1 MNKLQFTAT
10 TFYGLEKILA
20 DELLQLGAR
29 HIHIGNRSVYFEGDL
44 GFMYKANFNLH
55 LALRVLL
62 KIESFKAIYKANQL
76 YNAIDSID
84 WSQYFSV
91 EQTFRIDVTGQSKY
105 FKNSKFIALKAKDAI
120 VDQFR
125 KKYQKRPDI
134 DLKDPFFHIVLHFN
148 EERMTVL
155 LDSSGE
161 PLYKRGYR
169 IATNQAP
176 LNEVLAAGIV
186 ALSGWNSSVSLLD
199 PMCGSGTLLIESAMW
214 DMRIPAAINRKK
226 FAFQNWKNYDEELF
240 KLIQKSSFKRIK
252 ELAYGAKLTG
262 YDIDSSAVNKAIKNV
277 KNAGLDEFIRIKQA
291 DFFKTNRSD
300 DKLQLLFNPPYD
312 ERLKID
318 INSFYGQIGSTLKHR
333 YPGTVA
339 WLLSGNLSALKNI
352 GLRPDKKIKLFNG
365 KLESRLVRYSLYEG
379 SKKINYN
386 PITSAIG
393 L

>member
-1 MNKLQFTAT
+1 MNQLQFTAT
-10 TFYGLEKILA
+10 TFYGLEKVLA

-134 DLKDPFFHIVLHFN
+134 DLKNPFFHIVLHFN

-155 LDSSGE
+155 LDSSGD

-262 YDIDSSAVNKAIKNV
+262 YDIDASAVNKAIKNV

-312 ERLKID
+312 ERLKVD
-318 INSFYGQIGSTLKHR
+318 INSFYEQIGSTLKHR

-339 WLLSGNLSALKNI
+339 WLLSGNLPALKNI

-379 SKKINYN
+379 SKKNKQ
-386 PITSAIG
+386 
-393 L
+393 

>member
-1 MNKLQFTAT
+1 MNQLQFTAT
-10 TFYGLEKILA
+10 TFYGLEKVLA

-134 DLKDPFFHIVLHFN
+134 DLKNPFFHIVLHFN

-155 LDSSGE
+155 LDSSGD

-262 YDIDSSAVNKAIKNV
+262 YDIDASAVNKAIKNV
-277 KNAGLDEFIRIKQA
+277 KNAGLDEFIRIKQS

-312 ERLKID
+312 ERLKVD
-318 INSFYGQIGSTLKHR
+318 INSFYEQIGSTLKHR

-379 SKKINYN
+379 SKKNKQ
-386 PITSAIG
+386 
-393 L
+393 